1 MLIPRTGHSLVVIVA
16 AALVGG
22 QVAYAQSVGFPALAR
37 QCAPSVNLITLASV
51 VGVES
56 HFDPLAIHVNGKFRL
71 PRQPA
76 TQKEAVETAEW
87 LSRHKLNFDA
97 GLGQINSANF
107 TRLGLSIR
115 DIFNPCRNISGAAT
129 ILEGCYR
136 RAVRGQGRGQMA
148 LESALSCYNT
158 GDFSQGFRNGYVR
171 KVAENAILP
180 VPALLPGGL
189 TQLPVESGERSAA
202 RAEGNQAGIANRANH
217 SRRSKSDKSGV
228 FAKDAPD
235 IFSDQTGN
243 ARAVHWSH

>member
-1 MLIPRTGHSLVVIVA
+1 MRTPKIGCSLLGIVA
-16 AALVGG
+16 TAIVGG
-22 QVAYAQSVGFPALAR
+22 QAAYAQSFGFPELAR
-37 QCAPSVNLITLASV
+37 RCAPSVNLVTLASV
-51 VGVES
+51 VRTES
-56 HFDPLAIHVNGKFRL
+56 NFDPLAIHVNSKSRL
-71 PRQPA
+71 PRQPL
-76 TQKEAVETAEW
+76 TRKEAIETAEW
-87 LSRHKLNFDA
+87 LSRHKMNFDA

-107 TRLGLSIR
+107 KRLGLSIH

-158 GDFSQGFRNGYVR
+158 GDFSRGFRNGYVS
-171 KVAENAILP
+171 KVSENAILP
-180 VPALLPGGL
+180 VPALLPGRG

-202 RAEGNQAGIANRANH
+202 RAEGNKAGIANRANH
-217 SRRSKSDKSGV
+217 SRRSKSDKPGV
-228 FAKDAPD
+228 FANDSPD